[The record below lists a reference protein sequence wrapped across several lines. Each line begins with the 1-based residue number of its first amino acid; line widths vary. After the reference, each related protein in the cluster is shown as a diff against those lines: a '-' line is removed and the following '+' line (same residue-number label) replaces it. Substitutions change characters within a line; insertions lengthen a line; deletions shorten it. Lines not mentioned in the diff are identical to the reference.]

1 MSSQDSNNPGQP
13 GATKSDESAAAAD
26 LKPEETK
33 KSNEQKEE
41 GKDGDAD
48 KQQEKDK
55 DDDKEKTSRGMATK
69 FRVTTVLFAIISI
82 LGDVVLGFSEAAK
95 DIEKVSDP
103 DSSFGEMG
111 KEAIDK
117 FKNVTQELVKVT
129 EIAHNKMKKFADMAR
144 EAIPQNNEKTGGAE
158 EGDKDSAEE
167 KKTQEGKE
175 DKATGK
181 DKEDDNV
188 AEEVEN
194 TAAGVEAAAENTKE
208 EVQAAAEFAKEELK
222 DLASESKEG
231 VMEAAK
237 LTKEGVQEAEKLTKE
252 EAKVAL
258 KKGEELAKI
267 AMKYMVKLY
276 ETGIGYAAKY
286 GVGMMGESDILEE
299 PYDEL
304 NDQFNNELTTL
315 STFLNDAATNPESRE
330 AIKELAKALAVTAV
344 TVIEDV
350 EPEVMHVTDTAVNM
364 VENITEKGTRG
375 ATATMIS
382 VVQSFLAEIPWV
394 GGIIDIMIAMGKGFN
409 TSAEVFKIFVSRNS
423 GMVVSTAKGV
433 KKTEDAIVNGT
444 ERIANAAKKVMD
456 LKNKTTSST
465 KSTKQTGGNLFNE
478 KLRRLSMTADFLS
491 TLPHRKYSGGSTRK
505 HRNRYS
511 SSVRS
516 RTHKKK

>member
-1 MSSQDSNNPGQP
+1 MSSLDRNNPGQP
-13 GATKSDESAAAAD
+13 GESKSEETSATVE
-26 LKPEETK
+26 KPEEAK
-33 KSNEQKEE
+33 ESKEQKEE
-41 GKDGDAD
+41 GNDGDAD
-48 KQQEKDK
+48 KQEKDK
-55 DDDKEKTSRGMATK
+55 DDEKEKTSRGMATK

-144 EAIPQNNEKTGGAE
+144 EAIPQNTENTEKTGGAE
-158 EGDKDSAEE
+158 EGE
-167 KKTQEGKE
+167 KTTKE
-175 DKATGK
+175 DKEEKDTGK

-188 AEEVEN
+188 EEEVEN
-194 TAAGVEAAAENTKE
+194 TAAGVEAAAESTKE
-208 EVQAAAEFAKEELK
+208 EAQAASEFAKEGLK

-231 VMEAAK
+231 VMEADK
-237 LTKEGVQEAEKLTKE
+237 LSKEGVQEAEKLTKE
-252 EAKVAL
+252 AAKVAL

-433 KKTEDAIVNGT
+433 KKTEDAIVSGT

-465 KSTKQTGGNLFNE
+465 KNTKQTGGSIFNE
-478 KLRRLSMTADFLS
+478 NMRRLSMTADFLT
-491 TLPHRKYSGGSTRK
+491 TLPHRKYSGGTTKKNRK
-505 HRNRYS
+505 LYPS
-511 SSVRS
+511 SMKS